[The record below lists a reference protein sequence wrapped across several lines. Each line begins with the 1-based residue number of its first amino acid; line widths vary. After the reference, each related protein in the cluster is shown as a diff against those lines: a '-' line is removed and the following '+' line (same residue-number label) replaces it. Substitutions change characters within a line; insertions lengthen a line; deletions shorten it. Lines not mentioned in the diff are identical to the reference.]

1 MCVLYPPLLLFLI
14 IHFQCERHPMI
25 KVHNIAVADS
35 STTTTTMILL
45 PSRFFLFFPNTVG
58 SLLLTSTCQSRL
70 SGRFVSFQTTL
81 CEKCGDSFSMNPF
94 IFLSDVT
101 IVIISL
107 MDTSKSFQTF
117 KFATQTLCFSLLRF
131 QQSSPKIMSLRTF
144 FGDMKLTAK
153 YLKNDVSSF
162 EVSGMKLEDL

>member
-1 MCVLYPPLLLFLI
+1 MVVGTIKPVCVLYPPLLLFLI

-35 STTTTTMILL
+35 STTTSMILL
-45 PSRFFLFFPNTVG
+45 PSLFFLFFPNTVG

-107 MDTSKSFQTF
+107 MDTSKSFSNIQICNTNSH
-117 KFATQTLCFSLLRF
+117 FSLLF
-131 QQSSPKIMSLRTF
+131 SKPQNYEFENIFWGHEIDCK
-144 FGDMKLTAK
+144 
-153 YLKNDVSSF
+153 VSQ
-162 EVSGMKLEDL
+162 E

>member
-1 MCVLYPPLLLFLI
+1 
-14 IHFQCERHPMI
+14 
-25 KVHNIAVADS
+25 
-35 STTTTTMILL
+35 
-45 PSRFFLFFPNTVG
+45 
-58 SLLLTSTCQSRL
+58 
-70 SGRFVSFQTTL
+70 
-81 CEKCGDSFSMNPF
+81 MNPF

-107 MDTSKSFQTF
+107 MDTSKSFSNIQICNTNS
-117 KFATQTLCFSLLRF
+117 TFSLLF
-131 QQSSPKIMSLRTF
+131 SKPQNYEFENI

>member
-35 STTTTTMILL
+35 STTTTMILL

-117 KFATQTLCFSLLRF
+117 KSATQTLCFSLLRF
-131 QQSSPKIMSLRTF
+131 PKL
-144 FGDMKLTAK
+144 
-153 YLKNDVSSF
+153 
-162 EVSGMKLEDL
+162 

>member
-1 MCVLYPPLLLFLI
+1 MVVGTIKPVCVLYPPLLLFLI

-35 STTTTTMILL
+35 STTTTMILL
-45 PSRFFLFFPNTVG
+45 PSLFFLFFPNTVG

-107 MDTSKSFQTF
+107 MDTSKSFSNIQICNTNSS
-117 KFATQTLCFSLLRF
+117 FSLLF
-131 QQSSPKIMSLRTF
+131 SKPQNYEFENIFWGHEIDCK
-144 FGDMKLTAK
+144 
-153 YLKNDVSSF
+153 VSQ
-162 EVSGMKLEDL
+162 E

>member
-35 STTTTTMILL
+35 STTTTMILL

-107 MDTSKSFQTF
+107 MDTSKSFSNIQICNTNS
-117 KFATQTLCFSLLRF
+117 TFSLLF
-131 QQSSPKIMSLRTF
+131 SKPQNYEFENIFWGHEIDCK
-144 FGDMKLTAK
+144 
-153 YLKNDVSSF
+153 VSQ
-162 EVSGMKLEDL
+162 E